1 MRILITGAA
10 GTLGRAVTPRLE
22 AAGHGVLGLDVER
35 PAGAAWTVGD
45 IRDADVVDGAMA
57 GIDLV
62 VHAAA
67 WHGIHLANHPPSDFF
82 ELNVRGTF
90 NVWEAARRR
99 GVRGVVFCST
109 MGVYGRSRVPQTDRS
124 VARVRE
130 DLPLLPTDV
139 YGWTKQAGEELFRF
153 DSGSGKLP
161 TVALRLGMF
170 VPEPPF
176 RYGIR
181 LLYGGVH
188 EEDVAEAAL
197 LALDALGDGRIRDH
211 VALNVEAP
219 LPFAE
224 DDAADLRQDPLRAI
238 ERHFPGS
245 TELLRERGVR
255 SLKPI
260 TEIFE
265 VDRLERVLGFRPRHD
280 FGEWLDLVRRD
291 PSLRADADPPWP

>member
-10 GTLGRAVTPRLE
+10 GTLGRALTPRLE
-22 AAGHGVLGLDVER
+22 AAGHAVAGLDVER
-35 PAGAAWTVGD
+35 PVGAVWTIGD
-45 IRDADVVDGAMA
+45 IRDADVVDAAMA
-57 GIDLV
+57 GVDLV
-62 VHAAA
+62 IHAAA
-67 WHGIHLANHPPSDFF
+67 WHGIHLANHSPRDFLD
-82 ELNVRGTF
+82 LNVRGTF
-90 NVWEAARRR
+90 NVWEAARRH

-109 MGVYGRSRVPQTDRS
+109 MGVYGQSREPETDRS

-130 DLPLLPTDV
+130 DLPLRPTDV
-139 YGWTKQAGEELFRF
+139 YGWTKLAGEELFRF
-153 DSGSGKLP
+153 DSGPGGIP

-197 LALDALGDGRIRDH
+197 LAVQALGDGRIQDQ

-219 LPFAE
+219 LPFT
-224 DDAADLRQDPLRAI
+224 DHDAADLRRDPVRAI
-238 ERHFPGS
+238 ERHYPGS

-255 SLKPI
+255 SLRPI

-265 VDRLERVLGFRPRHD
+265 VGRLEHVLGFRPRHD
-280 FGEWLDLVRRD
+280 FGEWLDLVRSN